1 MYQSRL
7 RQINSALKRDRKK
20 QAEEAQK
27 AAKLAGEAD
36 RLVREAERTG
46 SSSIRSS
53 KLRRAESKRKD
64 ATKAQERAA
73 GAGKAVAGNESK
85 LVDIQRKL
93 ADAEASRRRQQQ
105 QHDERERRRQ
115 EREYAR
121 REAERERQLQGI
133 TSRTGELEARLLKAQ
148 RKLAPPEITVL
159 FLASSPEDLEPL
171 RLDQETRE
179 IQQRLRTSEHRD
191 SIKVEWRLARQLR
204 DLMDDLNQTRPHV
217 VHFSG
222 HGNQREFAFE
232 DADGDTKPLS
242 NELLAQLL
250 SVNSDRIRLAVFNS
264 CQSAAQAQLAC
275 DHIELAIGMSTTV
288 ADAAAKTFAAQ
299 FYSSIGYGHSVE
311 KAFAQ
316 AKTQVALEYGDGGH
330 VPELFVAEGV
340 DPATVVLVD
349 PGAASEL
356 AAA

>member
-1 MYQSRL
+1 MYESRR
-7 RQINSALKRDRKK
+7 RQINNALKHDRKK

-27 AAKLAGEAD
+27 AAKLTGEAD
-36 RLVREAERTG
+36 RLVRAAERTG

-85 LVDIQRKL
+85 LVDIERKL

-105 QHDERERRRQ
+105 QRDEREH
-115 EREYAR
+115 AR

-133 TSRTGELEARLLKAQ
+133 TSRTDELEAQLLEAQ

-179 IQQRLRTSEHRD
+179 IQQRLRASKHRD

-204 DLMDDLNQTRPHV
+204 DLMDDLNETRPHV

-222 HGNQREFAFE
+222 HGNQRELAFE
-232 DADGDTKPLS
+232 NADGDTKSLS

-250 SVNSDRIRLAVFNS
+250 SASSDRIRLAVFNS
-264 CQSAAQAQLAC
+264 CQSAAQAELAC
-275 DHIELAIGMSTTV
+275 DHVELAIGMSTTV

-299 FYSSIGYGHSVE
+299 FYSSIGYGHSVQ
-311 KAFAQ
+311 KAFEQ
-316 AKTQVALEYGDGGH
+316 AKTQVALEHGEGDH
-330 VPELFVAEGV
+330 VPELFAAEGV

-349 PGAASEL
+349 PGAASES